1 MSVKMKLF
9 CGFLALGVVMSAQNA
24 GAAQD
29 GSIFSGETCTNC
41 KAAQTA
47 KKVTI
52 VDGTKNRRCKSCP
65 TPEFKTKNYAFAA
78 PRYKQEKRA
87 CCDMATFALTNVD
100 FKLNENANPYA
111 KEVGKYRF
119 RIYGCRRIAK
129 KAILDQGRI
138 MQNYMA
144 FHDVFAKSAD
154 RCYKVM
160 DIPNVCLSN
169 PGVQLPEYVLTA
181 EINNLYMNV
190 CDEYDWE
197 QARQANKRDG
207 SAEMTV
213 TWRLM
218 NLSQTKVYWKG
229 VTTGY
234 AEVEDGIYEG
244 ETKLAELAFG
254 DAAARLSSL
263 PGFEAQLKN
272 HLNPQEWASEKAA
285 LIALDN
291 QRNPAKCGAPMPMQ
305 TPCGQPACPL
315 MMQQPVVVQQPVI
328 MQQPICPC
336 AMMQPCVCT
345 QPVCTCP
352 QVACPCA
359 MPVKTEPK
367 VEEFVDVKTKKKIIE
382 QKIITK
388 TRIETPAP
396 VCRQV
401 CQPVCPQPACQ
412 VQCTKTCQQPK
423 CRRICT
429 EVCDESTGQCTNN
442 CREDCSK
449 PVEPKVEVVTYVP
462 KEEPKVEEKSEVVV
476 ENVKVEP
483 QVEEK
488 SGVVETHKVIENCI
502 DENGNVVADPSCAE
516 WYDLIKIDNMLCVV
530 DRDPYEELSPENM
543 LKVRGSVVDITNALG
558 KKGTGLL
565 VSDSFILTS
574 ASLVNKLQNTYD
586 VKTISGQNLKAKAV
600 RYNPNKNI
608 ALLHLDTPATYTPLS
623 LNTKLPAIDQEG
635 FISLGDNTQNYLD
648 DNGKIYGYRYSDAL
662 GTEVVVDALVNKVNP
677 GSVLVDKLGSISGMS
692 SAAQQTENGMDV
704 FLPTDTVLK
713 SVGLTICERIYKPVT
728 EKIIQETKA
737 PEAMP
742 APARK

>member
-9 CGFLALGVVMSAQNA
+9 CGFLALGVVMAAHNVN
-24 GAAQD
+24 AAQD

-41 KAAQTA
+41 KAAQSA
-47 KKVTI
+47 KRVTI
-52 VDGTKNRRCKSCP
+52 VDGTKNSNCKNCP
-65 TPEFKTKNYAFAA
+65 TPEFKTKNYAFAE
-78 PRYKQEKRA
+78 PRYRQGNRD
-87 CCDMATFALTNVD
+87 CSDMASFALTNVD

-119 RIYGCRRIAK
+119 RIFGCRRIAK
-129 KAILDQGRI
+129 KAFLDQGRI
-138 MQNYMA
+138 MQNYMG
-144 FHDVFAKSAD
+144 FHDVFARSAD

-169 PGVQLPEYVLTA
+169 PGIQFPEYVLTA

-190 CDEYDWE
+190 CDEYDWD
-197 QARQANKRDG
+197 QARQENKRDG

-234 AEVEDGIYEG
+234 AEVENGVYDGEI
-244 ETKLAELAFG
+244 KLAEQAFA

-272 HLNPQEWASEKAA
+272 HISQTEWAREKAA
-285 LIALDN
+285 LIAMDN
-291 QRNPAKCGAPMPMQ
+291 QRNPGKCGMPMPQQMPMQ
-305 TPCGQPACPL
+305 TPCGRPVCPL
-315 MMQQPVVVQQPVI
+315 MMQPQPMI
-328 MQQPICPC
+328 MPQPICPC
-336 AMMQPCVCT
+336 AVQQPCVCT

-367 VEEFVDVKTKKKIIE
+367 IEEFVDVKTKKKIIE

-396 VCRQV
+396 VCQQV
-401 CQPVCPQPACQ
+401 CQPVCPQPTCQ

-423 CRRICT
+423 CRKICT
-429 EVCDESTGQCTNN
+429 EVCDESTGQCTNS
-442 CREDCSK
+442 CRDDCSQ
-449 PVEPKVEVVTYVP
+449 PVEPKVEVVSYV
-462 KEEPKVEEKSEVVV
+462 PKVEEKSEVVV
-476 ENVKVEP
+476 KQEIVEP
-483 QVEEK
+483 QIEEK
-488 SGVVETHKVIENCI
+488 SGVVETHTVIENCI
-502 DENGNVVADPSCAE
+502 DEKGNVVADPSCAE

-530 DRDPYEELSPENM
+530 DRNPYEELSPENM
-543 LKVRGSVVDITNALG
+543 ALIRGSVVDITNALG

-574 ASLVNKLQNTYD
+574 AGLVNKLQNTYD
-586 VKTISGQNLKAKAV
+586 VKTINGQVLKAKAV

-608 ALLHLDTPATYTPLS
+608 ALLHLDTPTNYTPLS
-623 LNTKLPAIDQEG
+623 LSTKLPAIDQEG
-635 FISLGDNTQNYLD
+635 FISLGENTQNYLE
-648 DNGKIYGYRYSDAL
+648 DNGKIYGYRYSE
-662 GTEVVVDALVNKVNP
+662 GMGSEIVVDALVNKVNP
-677 GSVLVDKLGSISGMS
+677 GSVLIDKLGTVNGMS
-692 SAAQQTENGMDV
+692 SSAQQNENGMDV

-728 EKIIQETKA
+728 EQVQQETKA